1 MAGHQHG
8 TNHFVSKAAADRYYQ
23 AMGYD
28 SADGQIADGSIVIG
42 PPALK
47 ESEELRID
55 HSEGRYVVRVLDQVA
70 PVAVQTDA
78 SLTGEAALLSV
89 SDNRVILPTQHLK
102 HYADLKRLLETS
114 GGKYNSKGYFS
125 FPDGVDAEEVLAAVR
140 QGKAQNGKKASQSF
154 FTPEDLAYEVCQAA
168 GFLEGKRVLE
178 PSAGDGALA
187 DIARAAGA
195 KVVVVENHR
204 PNVLALEKKGYSVWD
219 RDFLS
224 LTPDDLGLF
233 DAILANPPFSN
244 NQDIEHVLHM
254 FKFLKP
260 GGTLSV
266 ITSQRW
272 KTGSQKAHAEFREFL
287 DAQGAVVTE
296 IEGGAFRESGTLV
309 PTLRIRLVKK
319 AAPAV
324 LELVPEQPSFFP
336 ERKKPQRPERPQA
349 DLAQKCLAI

>member
-114 GGKYNSKGYFS
+114 SGKYNSKGYFS

-140 QGKAQNGKKASQSF
+140 
-154 FTPEDLAYEVCQAA
+154 
-168 GFLEGKRVLE
+168 
-178 PSAGDGALA
+178 
-187 DIARAAGA
+187 
-195 KVVVVENHR
+195 
-204 PNVLALEKKGYSVWD
+204 
-219 RDFLS
+219 
-224 LTPDDLGLF
+224 
-233 DAILANPPFSN
+233 
-244 NQDIEHVLHM
+244 
-254 FKFLKP
+254 
-260 GGTLSV
+260 
-266 ITSQRW
+266 
-272 KTGSQKAHAEFREFL
+272 
-287 DAQGAVVTE
+287 
-296 IEGGAFRESGTLV
+296 
-309 PTLRIRLVKK
+309 
-319 AAPAV
+319 
-324 LELVPEQPSFFP
+324 
-336 ERKKPQRPERPQA
+336 
-349 DLAQKCLAI
+349 

>member
-47 ESEELRID
+47 EAEELRID
-55 HSEGRYVVRVLDQVA
+55 QSEGRYVIRVLDQVA
-70 PVAVQTDA
+70 QVAVQIDD

-89 SDNRVILPTQHLK
+89 TDNRIILPAQHLK

-114 GGKYNSKGYFS
+114 GGKYSSKGYFS
-125 FPDGVDAEEVLAAVR
+125 FPEGVEAEEVLAAVR
-140 QGKAQNGKKASQSF
+140 QGKALNGKKASQSF
-154 FTPEDLAYEVCQAA
+154 FTPEDLAYEVCRAA
-168 GFLEGKRVLE
+168 GNLEGKRVLE

-195 KVVVVENHR
+195 EVVVVENHR
-204 PNVLALEKKGYSVWD
+204 PNVLALEKKGYNVWD
-219 RDFLS
+219 QDFLS
-224 LTPDDLGLF
+224 LTPDELGFF

-244 NQDIEHVLHM
+244 NQDIDHVMHM
-254 FKFLKP
+254 TRFLKP

-272 KTGSQKAHAEFREFL
+272 MTGSQKAHVEFREFL
-287 DAQGAVVTE
+287 DAQGAVIHE

-309 PTLRIRLVKK
+309 PTLRIRLVKQK
-319 AAPAV
+319 ALDV
-324 LELVPEQPSFFP
+324 LELEPESPRRPQPQM
-336 ERKKPQRPERPQA
+336 RERPQPA
-349 DLAQKCLAI
+349 LAQMCLAI